1 MKTIDQVISRIEEAF
16 KRDDVRTIGRAELAV
31 LITNVYDDLNEIR
44 GTMPDWWERD
54 ELAEEKLLRE
64 IVCS

>member
-54 ELAEEKLLRE
+54 ELAEEECLRE